1 MKSDAKMMIP
11 AGRNS
16 QYDRAFRNGKAT
28 SRAPTWSGI
37 RKFPKAPTR
46 IGMTTK
52 KIMIVPCIVTSW
64 LYPSGLT
71 LPSSLNANMNE
82 ESGAPITGTGLPG

>member
-1 MKSDAKMMIP
+1 
-11 AGRNS
+11 
-16 QYDRAFRNGKAT
+16 
-28 SRAPTWSGI
+28 
-37 RKFPKAPTR
+37 
-46 IGMTTK
+46 MTTK